1 MCLKQD
7 GFSWSAIS
15 SHGTQHILKECESIL
30 EKSKQKF
37 GVRDVLSKSS
47 CLKHLAQEY
56 LVPIAKVSLS
66 EQAFIVRSTLFDKP
80 SDANWAVPWHQDVTI
95 EVQDKHEVD
104 GFGPWTTKDGLL
116 SVQPPT
122 EVLEQMLTLRLHL
135 DDVDETN
142 GALWGDPGS
151 HLKGKLRIED
161 IQPNAPH
168 PCCGEAG
175 SVLQMKP
182 LLFHASHRST
192 SNRPRRVLHL
202 DFACQELPSP
212 LRWRDIGLSIS
223 QGEAFE

>member
-1 MCLKQD
+1 MCLEQD
-7 GFSWSAIS
+7 GFSWSTIS
-15 SHGTQHILKECESIL
+15 SNGIQPILKECESIL

-47 CLKHLAQEY
+47 TLLRLAQDY
-56 LVPIAKVSLS
+56 LLPIAQASLS

-80 SDANWAVPWHQDVTI
+80 SDANWTVPWHQDVTI
-95 EVQDKHEVD
+95 EVQEPYELD
-104 GFGPWTTKDGLL
+104 GFGPWTTKEGLL

-122 EVLEQMLTLRLHL
+122 SVLEQMITLRLHL
-135 DDVDETN
+135 DPVDETN
-142 GALWGDPGS
+142 GVLWVDPAS
-151 HLKGKLRIED
+151 HQKGKLRIGD
-161 IQPNAPH
+161 IQPTAPH

-202 DFACQELPSP
+202 DFAYQELPSP